1 MHSNLASMA
10 SGQKATFLGRGA
22 MSEFSFNPD
31 VELSYTEKAALTAI
45 MVHPG
50 FEIWQKISRS
60 CVDQFVT
67 HLLASDD
74 NNDKEIITRYR
85 MSKIAAQ
92 LYTMQMN
99 KMFNAKH
106 EYLHAQDNDKPV
118 DSAQGLDFGLTA
130 EQEIQMEDN
139 GAEESLFA

>member
-1 MHSNLASMA
+1 MA
-10 SGQKATFLGRGA
+10 SLQKATFLGRGA

>member
-1 MHSNLASMA
+1 
-10 SGQKATFLGRGA
+10 

-31 VELSYTEKAALTAI
+31 IELSYTEKAALTAI

-50 FEIWQKISRS
+50 FDIWQKISRS

-92 LYTMQMN
+92 LYTMQLN
-99 KMFNAKH
+99 KMVTAKY
-106 EYLHAQDNDKPV
+106 EYLHAQEDEKPV
-118 DSAQGLDFGLTA
+118 DSAQGLDFGTTA
-130 EQEIQMEDN
+130 EQEIDIEEN